1 MDRNVEYR
9 AGKPEERAEIIDF
22 ANYVFS
28 QAHRPHDFKTL
39 LPKTYADDAPD
50 FSSWHYLA
58 MEKNRI
64 RALVSCRPTDL
75 YLGNSKLSCGC
86 VGTVSVHPYARGE
99 GHMKQLM
106 ALMLE
111 DSRKR
116 EYDMLFL
123 GGQRQRYQYFGF
135 ETACICAEYTMTASS
150 VRHALADADDSGV
163 VFTEITRD
171 MERELMFTWELA
183 NKQTLH
189 GGRPKDEFLN
199 IMHSWNS
206 RFRLITVDGT
216 WSGYVM
222 GNVGELVLTDE
233 NLLPRVIKAL
243 MRDAANNRVCIPA
256 ALHET
261 ERMKTLEK
269 ICDYRGFGMGEMVNV
284 LNWKNTLSALLSF
297 KASFMQ
303 LNDMKAE
310 LDIDGEK
317 LTIEV
322 NEGVPAVSEGGAG
335 TIKLTHLEAE
345 QLMFG
350 FERTLLP
357 DIRFGN
363 VLPLPLYIGSADTY

>member
-1 MDRNVEYR
+1 MNETVEYR
-9 AGKPEERAEIIDF
+9 IGRPDERAEIIDF

-58 MEKNRI
+58 LQDDRI

-75 YLGNSKLSCGC
+75 YLGNVKLSCGC
-86 VGTVSVHPYARGE
+86 VGTVGVHPYARGE
-99 GHMKQLM
+99 GHMKRLM

-116 EYDMLFL
+116 GYDMLFL
-123 GGQRQRYQYFGF
+123 GGQRQRYEYFGF
-135 ETACICAEYTMTASS
+135 ESACMCAEYTMTASS
-150 VRHALADADDSGV
+150 VRHALADVDDSGV

-171 MERELMFTWELA
+171 MKRELSFAWELA

-189 GGRPKDEFLN
+189 GGRPKEEFLN

-206 RFRLITVDGT
+206 KFFLITIDGT

-233 NLLPRVIKAL
+233 NLLPSVIKAL
-243 MRDAANNRVCIPA
+243 MRNSANNRICIPV

-261 ERMKTLEK
+261 KRMKLLEK

-297 KASFMQ
+297 KASFIR
-303 LNDMKAE
+303 LNDMTAE

-317 LTIEV
+317 MKIEV
-322 NEGVPAVSEGGAG
+322 KDGIPAVSEDGEG
-335 TIKLTHLEAE
+335 TIKLTHIEAE

-357 DIRFGN
+357 DARFGN